1 MRARAVSSRLGV
13 LRQAMRGKGFDWL
26 ILTSP
31 ANVTYLTGFMGE
43 DSWVVVGRRKS
54 YLLTDSR
61 YTEEAHR
68 DCAGCEIIE
77 RKDSMAKTV
86 CGIVGTRGSAGVD
99 GAMSLAFYEPL
110 RKALKGRLRS
120 AGRIVE
126 GLREVKDPGEV
137 RLIKEAAAIAW
148 RVLQRSLV
156 PEVGISETELAGRIE
171 FEMRKLGARP
181 SFDTIVAFGSNASQ
195 VHYRPANRRLRA
207 NDTILIDFG
216 VRWKGYCCDVTRCY
230 AVGKAGRLYRKAYD
244 AVLEAH
250 RTAAAMVK
258 AGVSVKELDAAA
270 RKVIAD
276 AGLPP
281 YGHGLGHG
289 LGLEIHEGPVVSS
302 GSQARLK
309 AGQVITIEPGVYIPG
324 KLGIRIENDYLVT
337 EKGCRLLTPGPKR
350 FAIGPLQTLRAR

>member
-1 MRARAVSSRLGV
+1 MRKEAISSRLAL
-13 LRQAMRGKGFDWL
+13 LRKAMRGQGLDWL
-26 ILTSP
+26 ILASP
-31 ANVTYLTGFMGE
+31 ANVTYMTGFMGG
-43 DSWVVVGRRKS
+43 DSWAVVGRRKIC
-54 YLLTDSR
+54 LLTDSR
-61 YTEEAHR
+61 YTEEANR

-77 RKDSMAKTV
+77 RTDSMTKTV
-86 CGIVGTRGSAGVD
+86 CGIVGAKGSVGADV
-99 GAMSLAFYEPL
+99 AMSLAFYEPL
-110 RKALKGRLRS
+110 RKALKGRLRT

-126 GLREVKDPGEV
+126 GLREVKSSGEV
-137 RLIKEAAAIAW
+137 RLIREAASIAW
-148 RVLQRSLV
+148 KVLQKSLI
-156 PEVGISETELAGRIE
+156 PAVGISETELAGRIE
-171 FEMRKLGARP
+171 FEMRRLGASP

-216 VRWKGYCCDVTRCY
+216 IRWKGYCCDVTRCY
-230 AVGKAGRLYRKAYD
+230 AVGEAGRLYRKAYD

-250 RTAAAMVK
+250 KRAAAMVR
-258 AGVSVKELDAAA
+258 AGASVRELDAVA

-302 GSQARLK
+302 KSQAKLK

-324 KLGIRIENDYLVT
+324 RLGIRIENDYLVT
-337 EKGCRLLTPGPKR
+337 ENGCRLLTGGPKR
-350 FAIGPLQTLRAR
+350 YAIGPLQTLAVR